1 MSDGPAKQKG
11 SAVEEDYVM
20 VDQNDAEEENDIGDL
35 NNTTQQTPAFAL
47 ASAKRTQF
55 TREASVESSMT
66 FCNAEQSAARHKQ
79 RALGLFDRAIHL
91 PLGLQPLMPRP
102 EEIVLE
108 KGAPKKKRKTITSE
122 AHFTPNSN
130 FSDHTFLVPP
140 LPLRPSSAE
149 AKKSSIS
156 ESIGQLPGGAMAP
169 SNLATSTENVEM
181 EDTIIVAP
189 RNARTAFTFADNT
202 APSRFSASP
211 TMSQFGK
218 IADMVLQDLDV
229 DPLAQ
234 EPLPPSRFP
243 AIAGAHTA
251 AREPVAQASTAGHAG
266 HLRLRIDSTAQDADI
281 IDLDSGLRHQPQ
293 NRGEN
298 DQTGVAGER
307 RYQTLRIHSEV
318 YTVDRSQAHANNIQA
333 WKSWSVRRPGG
344 WIQWTHY
351 ASLDWTNQSEVDKM
365 NKWRYQSLTRVG
377 FPQMR
382 KKKRVDYSADEKDWL
397 FEHVKAAGGERPN
410 IAMLELTRQFNE
422 RFSDNRQELGIQSA
436 VGRLRGEYARCNG
449 QRRPTR
455 ERGRLPQAMSPFS
468 REDVLDP
475 TEDGVGQRSTPSHS
489 KDVHPNSITRTA
501 LLSQFQA
508 RTGEMQKSREQSQES
523 SESKRDEQR

>member
-1 MSDGPAKQKG
+1 MSSEPAKQKG

-20 VDQNDAEEENDIGDL
+20 VDQNDAEEENYVGDL

-47 ASAKRTQF
+47 VSAKRPQF
-55 TREASVESSMT
+55 IRETSVESSMT
-66 FCNAEQSAARHKQ
+66 FCNAEQSAVRREQ
-79 RALGLFDRAIHL
+79 RAMGLFDRAIHL
-91 PLGLQPLMPRP
+91 PLGLQSLMPRP
-102 EEIVLE
+102 EEIVLDE
-108 KGAPKKKRKTITSE
+108 DAPKKKRKTITSE
-122 AHFTPNSN
+122 AHFTPNGN

-149 AKKSSIS
+149 AKKSSVS
-156 ESIGQLPGGAMAP
+156 ESIGQLPGVAVA
-169 SNLATSTENVEM
+169 SSDLATRTENVDM

-202 APSRFSASP
+202 GPSRFSASP

-218 IADMVLQDLDV
+218 IADIVLQDFDV
-229 DPLAQ
+229 DPLVQ
-234 EPLPPSRFP
+234 EPLPPSRFLT
-243 AIAGAHTA
+243 ITTGHTA
-251 AREPVAQASTAGHAG
+251 VREPVVPASTTRHDGHPR
-266 HLRLRIDSTAQDADI
+266 LRLDSTAQDPDI

-307 RYQTLRIHSEV
+307 RYQTLRIHGEV

-382 KKKRVDYSADEKDWL
+382 KKKRVDYSAEEKDWL
-397 FEHVKAAGGERPN
+397 FEHVKAAGGDRPN
-410 IAMLELTRQFNE
+410 ISMLELTRRFNE
-422 RFSDNRQELGIQSA
+422 RFGDTRMELGIQSA
-436 VGRLRGEYARCNG
+436 VDRLRGEYARCNG

-455 ERGRLPQAMSPFS
+455 ERGRLPQATSPFS
-468 REDVLDP
+468 RGEVFDS
-475 TEDGVGQRSTPSHS
+475 TGDGVEQRITPSHS
-489 KDVHPNSITRTA
+489 KDVPPNSITRTA

-523 SESKRDEQR
+523 NESKHDEQR